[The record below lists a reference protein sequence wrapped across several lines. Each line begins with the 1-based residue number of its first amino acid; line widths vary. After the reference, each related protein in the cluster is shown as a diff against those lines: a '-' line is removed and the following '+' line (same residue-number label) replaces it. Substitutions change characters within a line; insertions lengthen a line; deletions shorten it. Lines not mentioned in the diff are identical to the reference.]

1 MTPTRSPPVR
11 PGGKRQALTSRS
23 PCSGGARPR
32 RPASRSPP
40 GTTRRSRRRWPGA
53 RPSSARPSGPPPG
66 RCSRPARTTGVS
78 TRPRLG
84 CCSACSRSPP
94 RPARLSPA
102 GSPPRRAATTSSPCG
117 WCRARPAARSA
128 PSTEPCTS
136 PASSCALSQ
145 RSRGAGTLMPP
156 QPAAANIQLSDL
168 GAYQHAVRVVLTTD
182 VVTATRPR
190 PGMLEAVLRWA
201 DQLSKDL
208 RDHLGYTLIATTRQV
223 RLIRRLDG
231 LAPSQTTIFT
241 AKSGRPFDR
250 RRLAYLCLILASFQ
264 RSRVEVSLAD
274 LVRAFTPSAN
284 AIDGLG
290 FTPTVSAHKAAVV
303 DVLDWLADRGA
314 LRLSDGS
321 ADAWSADTERGD
333 ALYDI
338 DHDICAALFRPA
350 RPIQHLTSAAGLLD
364 ATYVSAK
371 RGAQR
376 EAAAQRAARALLE
389 HPVVY
394 YAQVEPEVA
403 EALRQQGVAEDLAR
417 LTGLAAE
424 RRAEGVLLADAGGR
438 FTDRPFPGRGG
449 AVNRAAGLL
458 LAKIA
463 DVLEDPDEAPLL
475 LPVPAEADDQREL
488 LAKIDAALPLGGVV
502 TELAW
507 SAPLEEDPAA
517 ERAERA
523 AAAGAEADETDHQA
537 THGQATHGQATHGR

>member
-1 MTPTRSPPVR
+1 
-11 PGGKRQALTSRS
+11 
-23 PCSGGARPR
+23 
-32 RPASRSPP
+32 
-40 GTTRRSRRRWPGA
+40 
-53 RPSSARPSGPPPG
+53 
-66 RCSRPARTTGVS
+66 
-78 TRPRLG
+78 
-84 CCSACSRSPP
+84 
-94 RPARLSPA
+94 
-102 GSPPRRAATTSSPCG
+102 
-117 WCRARPAARSA
+117 
-128 PSTEPCTS
+128 
-136 PASSCALSQ
+136 
-145 RSRGAGTLMPP
+145 MPP
-156 QPAAANIQLSDL
+156 HPAAANIQLSDL

-223 RLIRRLDG
+223 RLIRRLDS
-231 LAPSQTTIFT
+231 LDPTQTTIFT

-290 FTPTVSAHKAAVV
+290 FNPTVSAPKAAVV

-350 RPIQHLTSAAGLLD
+350 RPLQHLTSAAGLLD

-403 EALRQQGVAEDLAR
+403 EALRQTGVAENLAR
-417 LTGLAAE
+417 LTGLAVE

-438 FTDRPFPGRGG
+438 FTDRPFPRRGG
-449 AVNRAAGLL
+449 AVNRAAGPA

-463 DVLEDPDEAPLL
+463 DVPEAPDEAPLL
-475 LPVPAEADDQREL
+475 LPVPAESADHREL
-488 LAKIDAALPLGGVV
+488 LERIDAALPLAGVV

-507 SAPLEEDPAA
+507 SAPLEEDRDAD
-517 ERAERA
+517 RA
-523 AAAGAEADETDHQA
+523 AGVAEADDTDHA
-537 THGQATHGQATHGR
+537 HANHGRADQPLVPFITDSGLRAMINDLYDELGPASFTVSWQHDPRGLLNAAVAFLADLRLLRPVDAGVLVLPAAARYRNIKAALPVRHAEGQLALDLFGGDIDDE

>member
-1 MTPTRSPPVR
+1 
-11 PGGKRQALTSRS
+11 
-23 PCSGGARPR
+23 
-32 RPASRSPP
+32 
-40 GTTRRSRRRWPGA
+40 
-53 RPSSARPSGPPPG
+53 
-66 RCSRPARTTGVS
+66 
-78 TRPRLG
+78 
-84 CCSACSRSPP
+84 
-94 RPARLSPA
+94 
-102 GSPPRRAATTSSPCG
+102 
-117 WCRARPAARSA
+117 
-128 PSTEPCTS
+128 
-136 PASSCALSQ
+136 
-145 RSRGAGTLMPP
+145 MPP
-156 QPAAANIQLSDL
+156 QPAAATIQPSDL

-231 LAPSQTTIFT
+231 LDPTQTTIFT

-290 FTPTVSAHKAAVV
+290 FNPTVSAHKAAVV
-303 DVLDWLADRGA
+303 DVLAWLADRGA

-350 RPIQHLTSAAGLLD
+350 RPVQHLTSAAGLLD

-403 EALRQQGVAEDLAR
+403 EALRQTGVAENLAR
-417 LTGLAAE
+417 LTGLAVE
-424 RRAEGVLLADAGGR
+424 RRVEGVLLADAGGR

-475 LPVPAEADDQREL
+475 LPLPAESADQREL
-488 LAKIDAALPLGGVV
+488 LEKIDAALPLAGVV

-507 SAPLEEDPAA
+507 SAPLQEDPDA
-517 ERAERA
+517 ERDGGAPQAIDTDPSRADQSRADPSGRTQPLVPFIADSGLRAMINDLYDELGPTSFTVTWQHDPRGLLNAAVAFLADLRLLRRVDAGALVLPA
-523 AAAGAEADETDHQA
+523 AARYRNIKAALPVRHAEGQLALDLFGGDMDGDTD
-537 THGQATHGQATHGR
+537 GDIGGDSGGDSDDD

>member
-1 MTPTRSPPVR
+1 
-11 PGGKRQALTSRS
+11 
-23 PCSGGARPR
+23 
-32 RPASRSPP
+32 
-40 GTTRRSRRRWPGA
+40 
-53 RPSSARPSGPPPG
+53 
-66 RCSRPARTTGVS
+66 
-78 TRPRLG
+78 
-84 CCSACSRSPP
+84 
-94 RPARLSPA
+94 
-102 GSPPRRAATTSSPCG
+102 
-117 WCRARPAARSA
+117 
-128 PSTEPCTS
+128 
-136 PASSCALSQ
+136 
-145 RSRGAGTLMPP
+145 MPP

-182 VVTATRPR
+182 VITATRPR

-223 RLIRRLDG
+223 RLIRRLDD
-231 LAPSQTTIFT
+231 LDATQTTIFT
-241 AKSGRPFDR
+241 AKSGRHFDR
-250 RRLAYLCLILASFQ
+250 RRLAYLCLILGSFQ

-290 FTPTVSAHKAAVV
+290 FNPTVSAHKAAVV
-303 DVLDWLADRGA
+303 DILDWLADRGA

-350 RPIQHLTSAAGLLD
+350 RPVQHLTSAAGLLD

-403 EALRQQGVAEDLAR
+403 EALRQTGVAENLAR
-417 LTGLAAE
+417 LTGLAVE

-475 LPVPAEADDQREL
+475 LPLPAESADQREL
-488 LAKIDAALPLGGVV
+488 LEKIDAALPLAGVV

-507 SAPLEEDPAA
+507 SAPLEDDPDSERAGTLADEQNSSRPDPSRPDPGGRQPLVPFIADSGLRAMVNDLYDELGPASFTVTWQHDPRGLLSAAVAFLADLRLLRRVDAGVLVLPAA
-517 ERAERA
+517 ARYRNIKAALPVRRAE
-523 AAAGAEADETDHQA
+523 
-537 THGQATHGQATHGR
+537 GQLALDLFGGDLDGDLDGDTGGDSDDD

>member
-1 MTPTRSPPVR
+1 
-11 PGGKRQALTSRS
+11 
-23 PCSGGARPR
+23 
-32 RPASRSPP
+32 
-40 GTTRRSRRRWPGA
+40 
-53 RPSSARPSGPPPG
+53 
-66 RCSRPARTTGVS
+66 
-78 TRPRLG
+78 
-84 CCSACSRSPP
+84 
-94 RPARLSPA
+94 
-102 GSPPRRAATTSSPCG
+102 
-117 WCRARPAARSA
+117 
-128 PSTEPCTS
+128 
-136 PASSCALSQ
+136 
-145 RSRGAGTLMPP
+145 MPP

-168 GAYQHAVRVVLTTD
+168 GAYQQAARVVLTTD

-231 LAPSQTTIFT
+231 LDPTQTTIFT

-290 FTPTVSAHKAAVV
+290 FNPTVSAHKAAVV

-350 RPIQHLTSAAGLLD
+350 RPVQHLTSAAGLLD
-364 ATYVSAK
+364 ATYVAAK

-403 EALRQQGVAEDLAR
+403 EALRQNGVAENLAR
-417 LTGLAAE
+417 LTGLAVE

-463 DVLEDPDEAPLL
+463 DVLEDPDQAPLL

-488 LAKIDAALPLGGVV
+488 LARIDAALPLAGVV

-507 SAPLEEDPAA
+507 SAPLEEDPHTERTDPSDDNPTRPDLTRADPAGRHPVVPFIADSELRAMINDLYDELGPGSFTVTWQHDARGLLNAA
-517 ERAERA
+517 VAFLADLRLLRRVDAGVLVLPAALRYRNIKAALPVRHAE
-523 AAAGAEADETDHQA
+523 
-537 THGQATHGQATHGR
+537 GQLALDLFGGDISGDTSGDVSGDLGGDVDDD

>member
-1 MTPTRSPPVR
+1 
-11 PGGKRQALTSRS
+11 
-23 PCSGGARPR
+23 
-32 RPASRSPP
+32 
-40 GTTRRSRRRWPGA
+40 
-53 RPSSARPSGPPPG
+53 
-66 RCSRPARTTGVS
+66 
-78 TRPRLG
+78 
-84 CCSACSRSPP
+84 
-94 RPARLSPA
+94 
-102 GSPPRRAATTSSPCG
+102 
-117 WCRARPAARSA
+117 
-128 PSTEPCTS
+128 
-136 PASSCALSQ
+136 
-145 RSRGAGTLMPP
+145 MPP

-168 GAYQHAVRVVLTTD
+168 GAYQQAVRAVLTTD
-182 VVTATRPR
+182 VITATRPR

-231 LAPSQTTIFT
+231 LDPTQTTIFT

-290 FTPTVSAHKAAVV
+290 FNPTVSAHKAAVV

-350 RPIQHLTSAAGLLD
+350 RPVQHLTSAAGLLD

-403 EALRQQGVAEDLAR
+403 EALRQTGVAENLAR
-417 LTGLAAE
+417 LTGLAVE

-475 LPVPAEADDQREL
+475 LPLPAESADQREL
-488 LAKIDAALPLGGVV
+488 LEKIDAALPLAGVV

-507 SAPLEEDPAA
+507 SAPLEEDPDA
-517 ERAERA
+517 ERAGGAPQAIGTNQSRAEASGRTQPTVPFIADSELRAMINDLYDELGPTSFTVTWQHDPRGLLNAAVAFLADLRLLRRVEAGVLVLPA
-523 AAAGAEADETDHQA
+523 AARYRNIKAALPVRHAE
-537 THGQATHGQATHGR
+537 GQLALDLFGGDLDGDSGGDSDDD

>member
-1 MTPTRSPPVR
+1 
-11 PGGKRQALTSRS
+11 
-23 PCSGGARPR
+23 
-32 RPASRSPP
+32 
-40 GTTRRSRRRWPGA
+40 
-53 RPSSARPSGPPPG
+53 
-66 RCSRPARTTGVS
+66 
-78 TRPRLG
+78 
-84 CCSACSRSPP
+84 
-94 RPARLSPA
+94 
-102 GSPPRRAATTSSPCG
+102 
-117 WCRARPAARSA
+117 
-128 PSTEPCTS
+128 
-136 PASSCALSQ
+136 
-145 RSRGAGTLMPP
+145 MPP

-231 LAPSQTTIFT
+231 LDSTQTTIFT

-250 RRLAYLCLILASFQ
+250 RRLAYLCLVLASFQ

-290 FTPTVSAHKAAVV
+290 FNPTVSAHKAAVV
-303 DVLDWLADRGA
+303 DVLGWLADRGA

-350 RPIQHLTSAAGLLD
+350 RPVQHLTSAAGLLD

-403 EALRQQGVAEDLAR
+403 EALRQTGVAENLAR
-417 LTGLAAE
+417 LTGLAVE

-463 DVLEDPDEAPLL
+463 DVLENPDEAPLL
-475 LPVPAEADDQREL
+475 LPLPAESADQREL
-488 LAKIDAALPLGGVV
+488 LEKIDAALPLAGVV

-507 SAPLEEDPAA
+507 SAPLEEDPDV
-517 ERAERA
+517 ERAEGAPQANDTDPSRADHSRADPSGRTQPLVPFIADSGLRAMINDLYDELGPASFTVTWQHDPRGLLNAAVAFLADLRLLRRVDAGVLVLPA
-523 AAAGAEADETDHQA
+523 AARYRNIKAALPVRHAEGQLALDLFGGDIDGDIDGDSGGDSDDE
-537 THGQATHGQATHGR
+537 

>member
-1 MTPTRSPPVR
+1 
-11 PGGKRQALTSRS
+11 
-23 PCSGGARPR
+23 
-32 RPASRSPP
+32 
-40 GTTRRSRRRWPGA
+40 
-53 RPSSARPSGPPPG
+53 
-66 RCSRPARTTGVS
+66 
-78 TRPRLG
+78 
-84 CCSACSRSPP
+84 
-94 RPARLSPA
+94 
-102 GSPPRRAATTSSPCG
+102 
-117 WCRARPAARSA
+117 
-128 PSTEPCTS
+128 
-136 PASSCALSQ
+136 
-145 RSRGAGTLMPP
+145 MPP
-156 QPAAANIQLSDL
+156 QPAAANIQISDL
-168 GAYQHAVRVVLTTD
+168 GGYQQAVRLVLTND
-182 VVTATRPR
+182 VITATRPR

-208 RDHLGYTLIATTRQV
+208 RDHLGYTLIATTRAV

-231 LAPSQTTIFT
+231 LDPTQTTIFT

-290 FTPTVSAHKAAVV
+290 FDPIVSAHKAAVV

-321 ADAWSADTERGD
+321 VDAWSADTERGD

-338 DHDICAALFRPA
+338 DHDICATLFRPA
-350 RPIQHLTSAAGLLD
+350 RPVQHLTSAAGLLD

-403 EALRQQGVAEDLAR
+403 EALRQHGVAENLAR
-417 LTGLAAE
+417 LTGLAVE

-463 DVLEDPDEAPLL
+463 DVLEDPDETPLL
-475 LPVPAEADDQREL
+475 LPVPAESADQRDL
-488 LAKIDAALPLGGVV
+488 LEKIDAALPLAGVV

-507 SAPLEEDPAA
+507 SAPLEEDAYPEQADTVAHPAHSAATNSDASGRPPLVPFIADSGLRAMINDLYDELGPASFTVTWQHDPRGLLNAAVAFLADLRLLRRVEAGVLVLPAA
-517 ERAERA
+517 ARYRNIKAALPVRHAE
-523 AAAGAEADETDHQA
+523 
-537 THGQATHGQATHGR
+537 GQLALDLFGGDINGDINGDISGDIGGESDDD

>member
-1 MTPTRSPPVR
+1 
-11 PGGKRQALTSRS
+11 
-23 PCSGGARPR
+23 
-32 RPASRSPP
+32 
-40 GTTRRSRRRWPGA
+40 
-53 RPSSARPSGPPPG
+53 
-66 RCSRPARTTGVS
+66 
-78 TRPRLG
+78 
-84 CCSACSRSPP
+84 
-94 RPARLSPA
+94 
-102 GSPPRRAATTSSPCG
+102 
-117 WCRARPAARSA
+117 
-128 PSTEPCTS
+128 
-136 PASSCALSQ
+136 
-145 RSRGAGTLMPP
+145 MPP

-223 RLIRRLDG
+223 RVIRRLDG
-231 LAPSQTTIFT
+231 LDPTQTTIFT

-290 FTPTVSAHKAAVV
+290 FNPTVSAHKAAVV

-350 RPIQHLTSAAGLLD
+350 RPVQHLTSAAGLLD

-403 EALRQQGVAEDLAR
+403 EALRQTGVAENLAR
-417 LTGLAAE
+417 LTGLAVE

-475 LPVPAEADDQREL
+475 LPLPAESADQREL
-488 LAKIDAALPLGGVV
+488 LEKIDAALPLAGVV

-507 SAPLEEDPAA
+507 TAPLEEDPDT
-517 ERAERA
+517 ERAGRVADTIEQNSGRVDPSRPDAGGRAPLVPFIADSGLRAMINDLYDELGPASFTVTWQHDPRGLLNAAVAFLADLRLLRRVDAGVLVLPA
-523 AAAGAEADETDHQA
+523 AARYRNIKAALPVRHAE
-537 THGQATHGQATHGR
+537 GQLALDLFGGNTSGDIGGDIDDD

>member
-1 MTPTRSPPVR
+1 
-11 PGGKRQALTSRS
+11 
-23 PCSGGARPR
+23 
-32 RPASRSPP
+32 
-40 GTTRRSRRRWPGA
+40 
-53 RPSSARPSGPPPG
+53 
-66 RCSRPARTTGVS
+66 
-78 TRPRLG
+78 
-84 CCSACSRSPP
+84 
-94 RPARLSPA
+94 
-102 GSPPRRAATTSSPCG
+102 
-117 WCRARPAARSA
+117 
-128 PSTEPCTS
+128 
-136 PASSCALSQ
+136 
-145 RSRGAGTLMPP
+145 MPP

-168 GAYQHAVRVVLTTD
+168 GAYQQAVRAVLITD
-182 VVTATRPR
+182 VITATRPR
-190 PGMLEAVLRWA
+190 PGMLESVLRWA

-231 LAPSQTTIFT
+231 LDPTQTTIFT

-264 RSRVEVSLAD
+264 RSRIEVSLAD

-290 FTPTVSAHKAAVV
+290 FNPTVSAHKAAVV

-350 RPIQHLTSAAGLLD
+350 RPVQHLTSVAGLLD

-403 EALRQQGVAEDLAR
+403 EALRQTGVAENLAR
-417 LTGLAAE
+417 LTGLAVE

-463 DVLEDPDEAPLL
+463 DVLEDPDETPLL
-475 LPVPAEADDQREL
+475 LPVPAESADQREL
-488 LAKIDAALPLGGVV
+488 LEKIDAALPLAGVV

-507 SAPLEEDPAA
+507 SAPLQEDSYL
-517 ERAERA
+517 ERA
-523 AAAGAEADETDHQA
+523 AAVRHAVDEDPARQPLAAFIADSALRAMINDLYDELGPTSFTVTWQHDQRGLLNAAVAFLADLRLLRRVDAGVLVLPAAARYRNIKAALPVRHAE
-537 THGQATHGQATHGR
+537 GQLALDLFGGEIGDGSDDD

>member
-1 MTPTRSPPVR
+1 
-11 PGGKRQALTSRS
+11 
-23 PCSGGARPR
+23 
-32 RPASRSPP
+32 
-40 GTTRRSRRRWPGA
+40 
-53 RPSSARPSGPPPG
+53 
-66 RCSRPARTTGVS
+66 
-78 TRPRLG
+78 
-84 CCSACSRSPP
+84 
-94 RPARLSPA
+94 
-102 GSPPRRAATTSSPCG
+102 
-117 WCRARPAARSA
+117 
-128 PSTEPCTS
+128 
-136 PASSCALSQ
+136 
-145 RSRGAGTLMPP
+145 MPP
-156 QPAAANIQLSDL
+156 QPAAAIQLSDL

-231 LAPSQTTIFT
+231 LDPTQTTIFT

-290 FTPTVSAHKAAVV
+290 FTPTVSAHKGAVV

-350 RPIQHLTSAAGLLD
+350 RPVQHLTSAAGLLD

-403 EALRQQGVAEDLAR
+403 EALRQTGVAENLAR
-417 LTGLAAE
+417 LTGLAVE

-475 LPVPAEADDQREL
+475 LPLPAESADQREL
-488 LAKIDAALPLGGVV
+488 LEKIDAALPLAGVV

-507 SAPLEEDPAA
+507 SAPLEDDPD
-517 ERAERA
+517 AERA
-523 AAAGAEADETDHQA
+523 AGAPPAVDPDPSRADPSRADRADRADPSGRTQPLVPFIADSGLRAMINDLYDELGSASFTVTWQHDPRGLLNAAVAFLADLRLLRRVDAGVLVLPAAARYRNIKAALPVRHAEGQLALDLFGGDVGADLEDGID
-537 THGQATHGQATHGR
+537 GDSGGDSGDD

>member
-1 MTPTRSPPVR
+1 
-11 PGGKRQALTSRS
+11 
-23 PCSGGARPR
+23 
-32 RPASRSPP
+32 
-40 GTTRRSRRRWPGA
+40 
-53 RPSSARPSGPPPG
+53 
-66 RCSRPARTTGVS
+66 
-78 TRPRLG
+78 
-84 CCSACSRSPP
+84 
-94 RPARLSPA
+94 
-102 GSPPRRAATTSSPCG
+102 
-117 WCRARPAARSA
+117 
-128 PSTEPCTS
+128 
-136 PASSCALSQ
+136 
-145 RSRGAGTLMPP
+145 MPP
-156 QPAAANIQLSDL
+156 QPAAATIQLSDL

-190 PGMLEAVLRWA
+190 PGMLESVLRWA

-231 LAPSQTTIFT
+231 LDPTQTTIFT

-250 RRLAYLCLILASFQ
+250 RRLAYMCLILASFQ

-290 FTPTVSAHKAAVV
+290 FNPTVSAHKAAVV
-303 DVLDWLADRGA
+303 DVLDWLADRAA

-350 RPIQHLTSAAGLLD
+350 RPVQHLTSAAGLLD

-403 EALRQQGVAEDLAR
+403 EALRQTGVAENLAR
-417 LTGLAAE
+417 LTGLAVE

-475 LPVPAEADDQREL
+475 LPLPAESADQREL
-488 LAKIDAALPLGGVV
+488 LEKIDAALPLAGVV

-507 SAPLEEDPAA
+507 TAPLEEDPDT
-517 ERAERA
+517 ERAGSVGDGIEQNSGRADPSRPDAGGRAPLVPFIADSGLRAMINDLYDELGPASFTVTWQHDPRGLLNGAVAFLADLRLLRRVDAGVLVLPA
-523 AAAGAEADETDHQA
+523 AARYRNIKAALPVRHAE
-537 THGQATHGQATHGR
+537 GQLALDLFGGNIGDNISGDIGGDIDDD

>member
-1 MTPTRSPPVR
+1 
-11 PGGKRQALTSRS
+11 
-23 PCSGGARPR
+23 
-32 RPASRSPP
+32 
-40 GTTRRSRRRWPGA
+40 
-53 RPSSARPSGPPPG
+53 
-66 RCSRPARTTGVS
+66 
-78 TRPRLG
+78 
-84 CCSACSRSPP
+84 
-94 RPARLSPA
+94 
-102 GSPPRRAATTSSPCG
+102 
-117 WCRARPAARSA
+117 
-128 PSTEPCTS
+128 
-136 PASSCALSQ
+136 
-145 RSRGAGTLMPP
+145 MPP

-168 GAYQHAVRVVLTTD
+168 GAYQQAVRAVLTTD
-182 VVTATRPR
+182 VITATRPR
-190 PGMLEAVLRWA
+190 PGMLESVLRWA

-231 LAPSQTTIFT
+231 LDPTQTTIFT

-250 RRLAYLCLILASFQ
+250 RRLAYLCLILGSFQ

-290 FTPTVSAHKAAVV
+290 FNPTVSAHKAAVV

-350 RPIQHLTSAAGLLD
+350 RPVQHLTSAAGLLD

-403 EALRQQGVAEDLAR
+403 EALRQTGVAENLGR
-417 LTGLAAE
+417 LTGLAVE

-463 DVLEDPDEAPLL
+463 DVLEDPDETPLL
-475 LPVPAEADDQREL
+475 LPVPAESADQREL
-488 LAKIDAALPLGGVV
+488 LEKIDAALPLAGVV

-507 SAPLEEDPAA
+507 SAPLQEDSYL
-517 ERAERA
+517 ERA
-523 AAAGAEADETDHQA
+523 AAVRHAIDEDPAQADAPRPGQSPPDPSRVDTSSRQPLAAFIADSALRAMINDLYDELGPTSFTVTWQHDQRGLLNAAVAFLADLRLLRRVDAGVLVLPAAARYRNIKAALPVRHAE
-537 THGQATHGQATHGR
+537 GQLALDLFGGDIGGGSDDD

>member
-1 MTPTRSPPVR
+1 
-11 PGGKRQALTSRS
+11 
-23 PCSGGARPR
+23 
-32 RPASRSPP
+32 
-40 GTTRRSRRRWPGA
+40 
-53 RPSSARPSGPPPG
+53 
-66 RCSRPARTTGVS
+66 
-78 TRPRLG
+78 
-84 CCSACSRSPP
+84 
-94 RPARLSPA
+94 
-102 GSPPRRAATTSSPCG
+102 
-117 WCRARPAARSA
+117 
-128 PSTEPCTS
+128 
-136 PASSCALSQ
+136 
-145 RSRGAGTLMPP
+145 MPP
-156 QPAAANIQLSDL
+156 HPAAANIQLSDL
-168 GAYQHAVRVVLTTD
+168 GAYQHAVRVVLTND

-223 RLIRRLDG
+223 RVIRRLDG
-231 LAPSQTTIFT
+231 LDPTQTTIFT
-241 AKSGRPFDR
+241 AKSGRSFDR

-274 LVRAFTPSAN
+274 LVRAFTPTAN

-350 RPIQHLTSAAGLLD
+350 RPVQHLTSAAGLLD

-403 EALRQQGVAEDLAR
+403 EALRQTGVAENLAR
-417 LTGLAAE
+417 LTGLAVE

-475 LPVPAEADDQREL
+475 LPVPAESADQREL
-488 LAKIDAALPLGGVV
+488 LARIDAALPLAGVV

-507 SAPLEEDPAA
+507 SAPLEEDADA
-517 ERAERA
+517 YRA
-523 AAAGAEADETDHQA
+523 AGVAEADDTDHGQARPDQAPDSQA
-537 THGQATHGQATHGR
+537 THGQATHGQATHGRADQPLVPFIADSGLRAMINDLYDELGPASFTVTWQHDPRGLLNAAVAFLADLRLLRPVNAGVLVLPAAARYRNIKAALPVRHAEGQLALDLFGGDNDDE

>member
-1 MTPTRSPPVR
+1 M
-11 PGGKRQALTSRS
+11 
-23 PCSGGARPR
+23 
-32 RPASRSPP
+32 
-40 GTTRRSRRRWPGA
+40 
-53 RPSSARPSGPPPG
+53 
-66 RCSRPARTTGVS
+66 
-78 TRPRLG
+78 
-84 CCSACSRSPP
+84 
-94 RPARLSPA
+94 
-102 GSPPRRAATTSSPCG
+102 
-117 WCRARPAARSA
+117 
-128 PSTEPCTS
+128 
-136 PASSCALSQ
+136 
-145 RSRGAGTLMPP
+145 
-156 QPAAANIQLSDL
+156 
-168 GAYQHAVRVVLTTD
+168 LTTD
-182 VVTATRPR
+182 VITATRPR

-231 LAPSQTTIFT
+231 LDPTQTTIFT

-290 FTPTVSAHKAAVV
+290 FNPTVSAHKAAVV

-350 RPIQHLTSAAGLLD
+350 RPVQHLTSAAGLLD

-403 EALRQQGVAEDLAR
+403 EALRQTGVAENLAR
-417 LTGLAAE
+417 LTGLAVE

-475 LPVPAEADDQREL
+475 LPVPAESADQREL
-488 LAKIDAALPLGGVV
+488 LEKIDAALPLAGVV

-507 SAPLEEDPAA
+507 SAPLEEDPD
-517 ERAERA
+517 AERA
-523 AAAGAEADETDHQA
+523 AQRRGRDDADPSRADQAGPDAAAEPPLVPFIADSGLRAMINDLYDELGPASFTVTWQHDPRGLLNAAVAFLADLRLLRRVDAGVLVLPAAARYRNIKAALPVRHAEGQLALDLFGSAPTA
-537 THGQATHGQATHGR
+537 TSTATSSGRHRR

>member
-1 MTPTRSPPVR
+1 
-11 PGGKRQALTSRS
+11 
-23 PCSGGARPR
+23 
-32 RPASRSPP
+32 
-40 GTTRRSRRRWPGA
+40 
-53 RPSSARPSGPPPG
+53 
-66 RCSRPARTTGVS
+66 
-78 TRPRLG
+78 
-84 CCSACSRSPP
+84 
-94 RPARLSPA
+94 
-102 GSPPRRAATTSSPCG
+102 
-117 WCRARPAARSA
+117 
-128 PSTEPCTS
+128 
-136 PASSCALSQ
+136 
-145 RSRGAGTLMPP
+145 MPP
-156 QPAAANIQLSDL
+156 QPAASIQLSDL

-190 PGMLEAVLRWA
+190 PGVLEAVLRWA

-231 LAPSQTTIFT
+231 LDPTQTTIFT

-290 FTPTVSAHKAAVV
+290 FNPTVSAHKAAVV

-338 DHDICAALFRPA
+338 DHDICGALFRPA
-350 RPIQHLTSAAGLLD
+350 RPVQHLTSAAGLLD

-403 EALRQQGVAEDLAR
+403 EALRQTGVAENLAR
-417 LTGLAAE
+417 LTGLAVE

-463 DVLEDPDEAPLL
+463 DFLENPDEAPLL
-475 LPVPAEADDQREL
+475 LPLPADSADQREL
-488 LAKIDAALPLGGVV
+488 LEKIDAALPLAGVV

-507 SAPLEEDPAA
+507 SAPLEEDPDA
-517 ERAERA
+517 ERAGGAPPAIDTDPSRADHSRADHSRGDHSRGDHSRADHSRADPSGRTQPLVPFIADSGLRAMINDLYDELGPASFTVTWQHDPRGLLNAAVAFLADLRLLRRVDAGALVLPA
-523 AAAGAEADETDHQA
+523 AARYRNIKAALPVRHAE
-537 THGQATHGQATHGR
+537 GQLALDLFGGEVGGEVDGDIDGDSGGDGDDD

>member
-1 MTPTRSPPVR
+1 
-11 PGGKRQALTSRS
+11 
-23 PCSGGARPR
+23 
-32 RPASRSPP
+32 
-40 GTTRRSRRRWPGA
+40 
-53 RPSSARPSGPPPG
+53 
-66 RCSRPARTTGVS
+66 
-78 TRPRLG
+78 
-84 CCSACSRSPP
+84 
-94 RPARLSPA
+94 
-102 GSPPRRAATTSSPCG
+102 
-117 WCRARPAARSA
+117 
-128 PSTEPCTS
+128 
-136 PASSCALSQ
+136 
-145 RSRGAGTLMPP
+145 MPP

-168 GAYQHAVRVVLTTD
+168 GAYQHAARVVLTTD

-231 LAPSQTTIFT
+231 LDPTQTTIFT
-241 AKSGRPFDR
+241 AKSGRSFDR

-290 FTPTVSAHKAAVV
+290 FNPTVSAHKGAVV

-350 RPIQHLTSAAGLLD
+350 RPVQHLTSAAGLLD

-403 EALRQQGVAEDLAR
+403 EALRQNGVAENLAR
-417 LTGLAAE
+417 LTGLAVE

-475 LPVPAEADDQREL
+475 LPVPAAADDQREL
-488 LAKIDAALPLGGVV
+488 LARIDAALPLAGVV

-507 SAPLEEDPAA
+507 SAPLEEEADA
-517 ERAERA
+517 ERA
-523 AAAGAEADETDHQA
+523 GGVADEARSDPGGTDHQA
-537 THGQATHGQATHGR
+537 DHSLADQSRPDTGQAGGGHPVVPFIADSGLRAMINDLYDELGPASFTVSWQHDPGGLLNAAVAFLADLQLLRRVDAGVLVLPAAARYRNIKAALPVRHAEGQLALDLFGGDIDSDIGGDTDDD

>member
-1 MTPTRSPPVR
+1 
-11 PGGKRQALTSRS
+11 
-23 PCSGGARPR
+23 
-32 RPASRSPP
+32 
-40 GTTRRSRRRWPGA
+40 
-53 RPSSARPSGPPPG
+53 
-66 RCSRPARTTGVS
+66 
-78 TRPRLG
+78 
-84 CCSACSRSPP
+84 
-94 RPARLSPA
+94 
-102 GSPPRRAATTSSPCG
+102 
-117 WCRARPAARSA
+117 
-128 PSTEPCTS
+128 
-136 PASSCALSQ
+136 
-145 RSRGAGTLMPP
+145 MPP
-156 QPAAANIQLSDL
+156 QPAAAAIQLSDL

-231 LAPSQTTIFT
+231 LDPTQTTIFT

-290 FTPTVSAHKAAVV
+290 FNPTVSAHKAAVV

-350 RPIQHLTSAAGLLD
+350 RPVQHLTSAAGLLD

-403 EALRQQGVAEDLAR
+403 EALRQTGVAENLAR
-417 LTGLAAE
+417 LTGLAVE

-475 LPVPAEADDQREL
+475 LPLPAESADQREL
-488 LAKIDAALPLGGVV
+488 LEKIDAALPLAGVV

-507 SAPLEEDPAA
+507 SAPLEEDPDT
-517 ERAERA
+517 ERAGRVADAIEQNSSRADPSRPDAGGRPPLVPFIADSGLHAMINDLYDELGPASFTATWQHDPRGLLKAAIAFLADLRLLRRVEAGVLVLPA
-523 AAAGAEADETDHQA
+523 AARYRNIKAALPVRHAE
-537 THGQATHGQATHGR
+537 GQLALDLFGGNVSDDIGGDIDDD

>member
-1 MTPTRSPPVR
+1 
-11 PGGKRQALTSRS
+11 
-23 PCSGGARPR
+23 
-32 RPASRSPP
+32 
-40 GTTRRSRRRWPGA
+40 
-53 RPSSARPSGPPPG
+53 
-66 RCSRPARTTGVS
+66 
-78 TRPRLG
+78 
-84 CCSACSRSPP
+84 
-94 RPARLSPA
+94 
-102 GSPPRRAATTSSPCG
+102 
-117 WCRARPAARSA
+117 
-128 PSTEPCTS
+128 
-136 PASSCALSQ
+136 
-145 RSRGAGTLMPP
+145 MPP
-156 QPAAANIQLSDL
+156 QPAAAIQLSDL

-231 LAPSQTTIFT
+231 LDPTQTTIFT

-403 EALRQQGVAEDLAR
+403 EALRQTGVAENLAR
-417 LTGLAAE
+417 LTGLAVE

-463 DVLEDPDEAPLL
+463 DILEDPDEAPLL
-475 LPVPAEADDQREL
+475 LPLPAESADQREL
-488 LAKIDAALPLGGVV
+488 LEKIDAALPLAGVV

-507 SAPLEEDPAA
+507 SAPLEEDPDA
-517 ERAERA
+517 ERADGAPHAIDPEPSRADQGRADPSGRTQPLVPFIADSGLRAMINDLYDELGPASFTVTWQHDPRGLLNAAVAFLADLRLLRRVDAGVLVLPA
-523 AAAGAEADETDHQA
+523 AARYRNIKAALPVRHAE
-537 THGQATHGQATHGR
+537 GQLALDLFGGDIDGDGDGGSGGDGDDD

>member
-1 MTPTRSPPVR
+1 
-11 PGGKRQALTSRS
+11 
-23 PCSGGARPR
+23 
-32 RPASRSPP
+32 
-40 GTTRRSRRRWPGA
+40 
-53 RPSSARPSGPPPG
+53 
-66 RCSRPARTTGVS
+66 
-78 TRPRLG
+78 
-84 CCSACSRSPP
+84 
-94 RPARLSPA
+94 
-102 GSPPRRAATTSSPCG
+102 
-117 WCRARPAARSA
+117 
-128 PSTEPCTS
+128 
-136 PASSCALSQ
+136 
-145 RSRGAGTLMPP
+145 MPP

-231 LAPSQTTIFT
+231 LDPTQTTIFT

-250 RRLAYLCLILASFQ
+250 RRLAYLCLVLASFQ

-290 FTPTVSAHKAAVV
+290 FNPTVSAHKAAVV
-303 DVLDWLADRGA
+303 DVLGWLADRGA

-350 RPIQHLTSAAGLLD
+350 RPVQHLTSAAGLLD

-403 EALRQQGVAEDLAR
+403 EALRQTGVAENLAR
-417 LTGLAAE
+417 LTGLAVE

-463 DVLEDPDEAPLL
+463 DVLENPDEAPLL
-475 LPVPAEADDQREL
+475 LPLPAESADQREL
-488 LAKIDAALPLGGVV
+488 LEKIDAALPLAGVV

-507 SAPLEEDPAA
+507 SAPLEEDPDV
-517 ERAERA
+517 ERAEGAPQANDTDPSRADHSRADPSGRTQPLVPFIADSGLRAMINDLYDELGPASFTVTWQHDPRGLLNAAVAFLADLRLLRRVDAGVLVLPA
-523 AAAGAEADETDHQA
+523 AARYRNIKAALPVRHAEGQLALDLFGGDIGGDIDGDSGGDSDDE
-537 THGQATHGQATHGR
+537 

>member
-1 MTPTRSPPVR
+1 
-11 PGGKRQALTSRS
+11 
-23 PCSGGARPR
+23 
-32 RPASRSPP
+32 
-40 GTTRRSRRRWPGA
+40 
-53 RPSSARPSGPPPG
+53 
-66 RCSRPARTTGVS
+66 
-78 TRPRLG
+78 
-84 CCSACSRSPP
+84 
-94 RPARLSPA
+94 
-102 GSPPRRAATTSSPCG
+102 
-117 WCRARPAARSA
+117 
-128 PSTEPCTS
+128 
-136 PASSCALSQ
+136 
-145 RSRGAGTLMPP
+145 MPP
-156 QPAAANIQLSDL
+156 QPAAANIQISDL
-168 GAYQHAVRVVLTTD
+168 GAYQHAVRLVLTND
-182 VVTATRPR
+182 VITATRPR

-208 RDHLGYTLIATTRQV
+208 RDHLGYTLIATTRAV

-231 LAPSQTTIFT
+231 LDPTQTTIFT

-290 FTPTVSAHKAAVV
+290 FDPLVSAHKGAVV

-338 DHDICAALFRPA
+338 DHDICATLFRPA
-350 RPIQHLTSAAGLLD
+350 RPVQHLTSAAGLLD

-403 EALRQQGVAEDLAR
+403 EALRQHGVAENLAR
-417 LTGLAAE
+417 LTGLAVE

-463 DVLEDPDEAPLL
+463 DVLEDPDEELLL
-475 LPVPAEADDQREL
+475 LPAPLEAADQREL
-488 LAKIDAALPLGGVV
+488 LEKIDAALPLAGVV

-507 SAPLEEDPAA
+507 SAPEEDQGLQERPVAPPPSADYSVPFIADSALRAMIGDLYDELGPASFTVTWQHDQRGLLNAALAFLGDLRLLRRVDGGALVLPAA
-517 ERAERA
+517 ARYRNIKA
-523 AAAGAEADETDHQA
+523 ALPVRHAQ
-537 THGQATHGQATHGR
+537 GQLALDLFGGDIDDD